1 METEIDTNSTDIAIV
16 PGITEEEY
24 NKVQAMD
31 NTKRPNLRSKKRRT
45 FYPLRQFVKC
55 AHCGKYMLVGPS
67 TGRLKKRYL
76 YFRCDNKDCPMKG
89 KGVRANEIFNAIY
102 AELEKLKF
110 DQKTYEDF
118 AKKVGNATKEKIAE
132 LKTDKR
138 SLMGSIQH
146 IRKEM
151 ERESDNY
158 AKLTEKGR
166 ESMEKRYN
174 EKLEDYEN
182 QIIDLQA
189 RIDDIDDKI
198 IDPTKMQMSLDEF
211 LNLANSAV
219 DKMKAGTAVEKDELC
234 RILFLNLIFDHE
246 KGASFPW
253 KEPFSMLVN
262 RRSVN
267 CGGDMWT

>member
-1 METEIDTNSTDIAIV
+1 
-16 PGITEEEY
+16 
-24 NKVQAMD
+24 
-31 NTKRPNLRSKKRRT
+31 
-45 FYPLRQFVKC
+45 
-55 AHCGKYMLVGPS
+55 
-67 TGRLKKRYL
+67 
-76 YFRCDNKDCPMKG
+76 MKG

-151 ERESDNY
+151 ERESNNY

-211 LNLANSAV
+211 LNL
-219 DKMKAGTAVEKDELC
+219 
-234 RILFLNLIFDHE
+234 IFDHE